1 MGLSRLENFIRSVR
15 GNIIYVD
22 PNALDS
28 TDSIENTGTSLA
40 RPFKTLQRAL
50 VEAAR
55 FSYLPGQDNDK
66 FGNTSIL
73 LYPGDHL
80 IDNRPGLI
88 PNGSSFLFRNGVATN
103 DFEPF
108 DLKTNFDLTSDN
120 NELYKLNSVNGGVIV
135 PRGTSIVGM
144 DLRKTKIRPKYVPDP
159 TDNSIDR
166 SAIFRLTGACYLWQ
180 FTVFDAEPN
189 GQCFYNYTNLKK
201 VPNFSHNKLTAFEY
215 ADGTNN
221 VELSGVG
228 SFTRTDLEMYYEK
241 ISIAYGVSSGRNIE
255 PTYPASVDIQ
265 PKIDEY
271 RIVGSKGAQIGIT
284 SITAVN
290 TKITVTLDQ
299 DFPDVQVDTPIR
311 IDGVLTNGYN
321 GQYVVSSVLAA
332 NKIQYNVSTPP
343 FITNGGSGGTLTV
356 VVDTVTSASPYIFNI
371 SLRSVYGMCG
381 LHADGSKADGF
392 KSIVV
397 AQFTGISLQK
407 DSNAFVKYNPVTGL
421 YEDKTTSPDSN
432 LYSNSQS
439 RFKEG
444 YLNYHVKAS
453 NDSIIQAV
461 SVFAIGYAEHFLA
474 ESGGDQSITNSNSN
488 FGARSLSAKGFRFDA
503 FPRDDVG
510 YITHIIPPQRIGSQE
525 ATISPFIEFSAL
537 DVTQT
542 LAVGLSNRLYLYN
555 QSNQQVKPDTV
566 IDGYRIGAKPNDT
579 LNVLING
586 VETNTAI
593 KMQGTSSSTFEKVYR
608 VNKKLDGVSNDINSS
623 IITFTQNHDFNN
635 GESVR
640 ILSSDGSLPSGIEPN
655 TIYYAITNASLF
667 TLGANQIKLAKTFND
682 AQNGASPTS
691 AISIFSIESGNLK
704 VVSRVN
710 DKISGDPGHPI
721 QWDDVT
727 QQWYINVIS
736 PSAIYTAF
744 STYPFAVTPRTY
756 IKRTIDTRSLDDKI
770 FKLRYVIPKDSK
782 VKARPPL
789 DGYIIQESSSNIAQV
804 SELTSQFGVDVSFLN
819 RSDDF
824 KNLRIISG
832 ATNTAGVVKIK
843 SEIPH
848 NLSVGSKVKIQQV
861 ASTDNPT
868 ALYNFGYNGLYT
880 VTAVDSSLQF
890 TCSNTKNPGTFLNN
904 TSLRNS
910 TLPYFT
916 RKNYKETYVTYRS
929 QEIQPYI
936 RNSQDGVYHIIPIN
950 TSNSPKPAEFSNL
963 KFAQPIRNLYPQE
976 NRDNPQS
983 DPKSTI
989 SYAVPDPIGQV
1000 IIDDPQNSLTKET
1013 VEKFINDHRVGFAVT
1028 DIKST
1033 SSTSHTIFTAVDHG
1047 LGGITGLSIPN
1058 PGLAYGSGSGTQED
1072 LYNATLIGG
1081 SGQNATALIRV
1092 NDLGEIINVNIINP
1106 GSSYTVGNTL
1116 TVTGIGTTT
1125 GHVAGTVQVTSV
1137 NNPTLNLISIDGI
1150 KNDDLQ
1156 KYNNL
1161 YRITALPS
1169 AKSITVTSS
1178 NEISPFSSVGISTSA
1193 IVSRI
1198 IANLGPK
1205 VINSSTLLHT
1215 IDTTFGVIT
1224 TSTAHG
1230 LKVNSKIRIS
1240 GSTNAAYN
1248 QDFIVNKVNSL
1259 TSFNVD
1265 LGFKATATTTLT
1277 SLFIYP
1283 HLYSSNLGSISREN
1297 EKLTSR
1303 LIPYYGGVS
1312 ATISAPVT
1320 EIDTTI
1326 TITGAQ
1332 TSGLKIGDFITI
1344 DNEILKISATIDS
1357 NIITVFRGS
1366 LGTVIEPHLSGA
1378 VVRKISPIPIE
1389 FRRHSILRASG
1400 HTFEYVGFGPGNY
1413 STALPESQDRIISP
1427 QEEFLSQ
1434 SFKSDGGINVF
1445 TAMNNDGDF
1454 YIGNKKIS
1462 SSTGQEEVF
1471 DAPIP
1476 TVTGEDNI
1484 SDRFDVINPL
1494 DINVTNAIKV
1504 EGGINKQSLSKFD
1517 GPVVFNNKITS
1528 TTDKG
1533 IEANSI
1539 FLQGSTEVSRKF
1551 TVSSSIPVLIGNSG
1565 DITFD
1570 TTPDDGGAAGW
1581 IFTNQNAWRE
1591 FGPIKTSDGRYV
1603 GIWSGTFYG
1612 TVIGGGPAAPTSPWV
1627 ITPVGIYT
1635 GGNVGIGTEAVSNVR
1650 LNVNGA
1656 MNLDGIMR
1664 VTEVIEKATIVDSA
1678 WPPLVG
1684 DPLIN
1689 INIGDNNVY
1698 YYTLPCSGNWILNFT
1713 GNPSLVLSNF
1723 LNVGESITVAFL
1735 ATQGATAFYNN
1746 QIRIDGTDVTS
1757 SVRYY
1762 GGAAYTS
1769 GFENG
1774 IDVYTFI
1781 IIRKQLTG
1789 TPSQQYTILASQ
1801 SNYGA

>member
-88 PNGSSFLFRNGVATN
+88 PNGSNFLFRNGTPTV

-108 DLKTNFDLTSDN
+108 DLRSNFDLTTDN
-120 NELYKLNSVNGGVIV
+120 NELYKLNSVSGGVIV
-135 PRGTSIVGM
+135 PRGTSIVGI
-144 DLRKTKIRPKYVPDP
+144 DLRKTKIRPKYIPDP
-159 TDNSIDR
+159 TDDTIDR
-166 SAIFRLTGACYLWQ
+166 SAIFKLTGACYLWQ
-180 FTVFDAEPN
+180 FSIFDADPN

-215 ADGTNN
+215 ADGINN
-221 VELSGVG
+221 VEFEGIG

-241 ISIAYGVSSGRNIE
+241 ISIAYGVSSGRRIE
-255 PTYPASVDIQ
+255 PTYPSEIDIQ

-284 SITAVN
+284 SITSN
-290 TKITVTLDQ
+290 GNKITVTLNG

-321 GQYVVSSVLAA
+321 GQYVVSSVIEA

-343 FITNGGSGGTLTV
+343 LITNGGSGGTLTV

-407 DSNAFVKYNPVTGL
+407 DNNAFVVYNPITGL
-421 YEDKTTSPDSN
+421 YEDTTTSPDSN
-432 LYSNSQS
+432 LYSNSKS

-444 YLNYHVKAS
+444 YSNYHVKAS
-453 NDSIIQAV
+453 NDAIIQAV

-510 YITHIIPPQRIGSQE
+510 YISHIIPPQIIGSQE
-525 ATISPFIEFSAL
+525 TTISPFIEFSAL

-542 LAVGLSNRLYLYN
+542 VAIGLADRLYLYN
-555 QSNQQVKPDTV
+555 QTNQQLKPDTV

-586 VETNTAI
+586 IETSTAI
-593 KMQGTSSSTFEKVYR
+593 KMQGTSPSNFQKSYI
-608 VNKKLDGVSNDINSS
+608 VNKKLGGVGNDISS
-623 IITFTQNHDFNN
+623 NIITFTQNHDFIN

-655 TIYYAITNASLF
+655 TIYYAITDASLF
-667 TLGANQIKLAKTFND
+667 TLGPNQIKLAKTFND
-682 AQNGASPTS
+682 AQNGASVNSP
-691 AISIFSIESGNLK
+691 IDIYSIETGNLK
-704 VVSRVN
+704 VVSRVT

-727 QQWYINVIS
+727 EQWYINVIS
-736 PSAIYTAF
+736 PSAIYDAF
-744 STYPFAVTPRTY
+744 STYPFEVTPRTY
-756 IKRTIDTRSLDDKI
+756 IKRTIDIRSLDDKI

-782 VKARPPL
+782 TKARPPL
-789 DGYIIQESSSNIAQV
+789 DGFIIQESSSNIPQD
-804 SELTSQFGVDVSFLN
+804 SELQSQFGIDVSFLD
-819 RSDDF
+819 RTDSL
-824 KNLRIISG
+824 KNTRIISG
-832 ATNTAGVVKIK
+832 ATNTAGVVRIK

-861 ASTDNPT
+861 ASTDNPS

-880 VTAVDSSLQF
+880 VTAIDSSLQF

-904 TSLRNS
+904 TSIRNS
-910 TLPYFT
+910 SLPYFT
-916 RKNYKETYVTYRS
+916 RKHYNDTYVTYRS

-936 RNSQDGVYHIIPIN
+936 RGVQDGVYHIIPIN
-950 TSNSPKPAEFSNL
+950 TSNSPRPAEFSNL
-963 KFAQPIRNLYPQE
+963 RFSQPIKNLYPQE

-1028 DIKST
+1028 DIRST
-1033 SSTSHTIFTAVDHG
+1033 SSTTHTIFTAVDHG
-1047 LGGITGLSIPN
+1047 LQGITGLTIVN
-1058 PGLAYGSGSGTQED
+1058 PGTAYGSGSGTEED

-1092 NDLGEIINVNIINP
+1092 DAVGQIQSIKIINP

-1116 TVTGIGTTT
+1116 TVTGVATTL
-1125 GHVAGTVQVTSV
+1125 GHVAGTVQVTSI
-1137 NNPTLNLISIDGI
+1137 NNQTLSLISVDGI

-1161 YRITALPS
+1161 YRISSVPS
-1169 AKSITVTSS
+1169 AKSITVISS
-1178 NEISPFSSVGISTSA
+1178 NEISPFSSAGISTSA
-1193 IVSRI
+1193 ITSKI
-1198 IANLGPK
+1198 IANLGPL
-1205 VINSSTLLHT
+1205 VLFSNTLKHDP
-1215 IDTTFGVIT
+1215 DTNFGVIT
-1224 TSTAHG
+1224 GGSAHG
-1230 LKVNSKIRIS
+1230 LKVNSKVRIS
-1240 GSTNAAYN
+1240 GATNPVYN
-1248 QDFIVNKVNSL
+1248 QDFIVTKINSL
-1259 TSFNVD
+1259 TSFNVN
-1265 LGFKATATTTLT
+1265 LGFTTTTTTLAT
-1277 SLFIYP
+1277 PIFIYS

-1303 LIPYYGGVS
+1303 LIPYYGGIS
-1312 ATISAPVT
+1312 ATISAPVS
-1320 EIDTTI
+1320 EIDTAI
-1326 TITGAQ
+1326 TITGAE

-1344 DNEILKISATIDS
+1344 DNETLKISATIDS
-1357 NIITVFRGS
+1357 NTISVFRGA
-1366 LGTVIEPHLSGA
+1366 LGSVIEPHLLNA
-1378 VVRKISPIPIE
+1378 AVRKINPIPIE

-1462 SSTGQEEVF
+1462 SSTGQEEVY
-1471 DAPIP
+1471 DSPIP

-1484 SDRFDVINPL
+1484 SDRSDVISPL
-1494 DINVTNAIKV
+1494 DINVTNSIKV
-1504 EGGINKQSLSKFD
+1504 EGGINKQNLSKFD

-1528 TTDKG
+1528 TSEKG
-1533 IEANSI
+1533 IEADSI
-1539 FLQGSTEVSRKF
+1539 FLQGSAEVSRKF
-1551 TVSSSIPVLIGNSG
+1551 SVAPDAPILIGNSG
-1565 DITFD
+1565 DVIFN
-1570 TTPDDGGAAGW
+1570 TTPDDGGSAGW
-1581 IFTNQNAWRE
+1581 MFTNQNAWRE
-1591 FGPIKTSDGRYV
+1591 FGPVKDSNGRYV

-1612 TVIGGGPAAPTSPWV
+1612 TVVGGGPAAPVSPWV

-1635 GGNVGIGTEAVSNVR
+1635 GGNVGIGTEAVTNVA
-1650 LNVNGA
+1650 LNVNGT
-1656 MNLDGIMR
+1656 MNLNGIMR
-1664 VTEVIEKATIVDSA
+1664 VTEVIEKATIENSA

-1698 YYTLPCSGNWILNFT
+1698 YYTSPCSGNWILNFT

-1735 ATQGATAFYNN
+1735 ATQGPTAFYNN
-1746 QIRIDGTDVTS
+1746 QIRIDNVDVTS

-1762 GGAAYTS
+1762 GGGAYTS

-1789 TPSQQYTILASQ
+1789 TPSEQYTILASQ